1 MEIHCQERYDA
12 MLKYAESIG
21 EKSLQECFDRL
32 RGWEESAK
40 ECGVVKVIHIFTD
53 YEEHSFFF
61 REVYENGS
69 EGICGGILY
78 HGMPGERD
86 NSMSVCIDGRAY
98 GWRIHT

>member
-32 RGWEESAK
+32 KGWEESAK
-40 ECGVVKVIHIFTD
+40 KRGVVKVIHIFTD

-69 EGICGGILY
+69 EGICGGVLY

-98 GWRIHT
+98 GWHIHT